1 MYIVQC
7 LIIQTYKTKLVK
19 WATQKFI
26 FIIISLITCSFCGK
40 NFEVINRH
48 LWRCKSKNQNN
59 DQGNANPEI
68 ENNGSEIEVVT
79 TKTLYVP
86 VGKYARA
93 MLVFGVT
100 KELAK

>member
-1 MYIVQC
+1 MALQ
-7 LIIQTYKTKLVK
+7 VK
-19 WATQKFI
+19 KI
-26 FIIISLITCSFCGK
+26 KITIK
-40 NFEVINRH
+40 
-48 LWRCKSKNQNN
+48 
-59 DQGNANPEI
+59 EI
-68 ENNGSEIEVVT
+68 ENNGSEIAVVT